1 MSAMPDPLGVGEF
14 NLVSTPAPAAAEP
27 TPEAPLEPAMG
38 AVEQLIQS
46 PIEALRAEGITLDEA
61 ETQRFGELDS
71 DVEAY
76 RKFLD
81 CIRGLG

>member
-1 MSAMPDPLGVGEF
+1 MPDPLGVGEF
-14 NLVSTPAPAAAEP
+14 NLVSTPAPAIEP
-27 TPEAPLEPAMG
+27 APEAPLEVPMG
-38 AVEQLIQS
+38 AVEQLTQS

-61 ETQRFGELDS
+61 EMQRFGELDS